1 MKLLRFLLP
10 LLCATAVL
18 AGEPKPDA
26 EGWITLFNGKDF
38 TGFTSADG
46 GPVKWSVEDGA
57 MCGDKKLGDIWTTR
71 QFGDFILEVE
81 FKTTGNSGVFFR
93 TSDPKDNVQTG
104 IEIQVENPGGPDK
117 HSVGAIYDL
126 VPPSKNAAKKD
137 AWNKYVITAKG
148 PHITVVL
155 NGEKINEM
163 NLDHWTSAGKN
174 PDGSDNK
181 FSRAVSQFARSGHIG
196 FQDHDHKVWYRNVR
210 VKPLDLHKS

>member
-1 MKLLRFLLP
+1 MKLTAFLL
-10 LLCATAVL
+10 TAL
-18 AGEPKPDA
+18 FSTTLFAEEAKPDA
-26 EGWITLFNGKDF
+26 DGWITLFNGRDF
-38 TGFTSADG
+38 SGFTSADG
-46 GPVKWSVEDGA
+46 GPVKWKVEDGA

-71 QFGDFILEVE
+71 KFSDFVLEVE

-126 VPPSKNAAKKD
+126 VPPTKNAAKKGE
-137 AWNKYVITAKG
+137 WNKYVITAKG
-148 PHITVVL
+148 PNITVIL
-155 NGEKINEM
+155 NGEKVNEM
-163 NLDHWTSAGKN
+163 NLDLWTTPGKN

-181 FSRAVSQFARSGHIG
+181 FQKAVANFARTGFIG

-210 VKPLDLHKS
+210 VKPLNG